1 MVAATAALVSW
12 TKRLSAGGA
21 TMMSMLGSLAALIAC
36 QGIGNVLHVLL
47 GVPVP
52 GPVLGIGLL
61 LSGLVVWTRYAGSV
75 PAVPAADTLLSY
87 LSLFFVPP
95 GVAMVMQLSQ
105 LGPLWPSML
114 LALVGSSVMT
124 LIVAGRVTQA
134 LLSRENVSTVQ
145 RGRVITP

>member
-1 MVAATAALVSW
+1 
-12 TKRLSAGGA
+12 
-21 TMMSMLGSLAALIAC
+21 MSMLGSLAALIAC

-61 LSGLVVWTRYAGSV
+61 LLGLVMWSRHAGSA
-75 PAVPAADTLLSY
+75 PAVPAANALLSY
-87 LSLFFVPP
+87 LSLFFLPP
-95 GVAMVMQLSQ
+95 GVNMVMQLGQ
-105 LGPLWPSML
+105 LGRVWPSML

-134 LLSRENVSTVQ
+134 LLCRGNALTV
-145 RGRVITP
+145 RKGRVITP